1 MTDHDTSTTTIRTV
15 RGDALTAQDVYDVWR
30 IRDAVFAVEQQ
41 CDEPDVDGRDLLAS
55 TTHLWFADAD
65 GPTSYL
71 RSFVEDDVRHVGRV
85 CTRRDQ
91 RGRGLSGRLV
101 AECTR
106 LWGNGVIELNA
117 QAYLEQWYAQHGYV
131 RSGENFMEAGI
142 DHVPMI
148 RIPETTPLPDLRT
161 TAPDPDAGTV
171 R

>member
-1 MTDHDTSTTTIRTV
+1 MTDHDASTTIRTV
-15 RGDALTAQDVYDVWR
+15 TGDALTAQDVYDIWR

-41 CDEPDVDGRDLLAS
+41 CDEEDVDGRDLLPT

-106 LWGNGVIELNA
+106 LWGTGVIELNA
-117 QAYLEQWYAQHGYV
+117 QAYLERWYGQHGYV

-142 DHVPMI
+142 DHVPMT
-148 RIPETTPLPDLRT
+148 RTPDLSLGPT
-161 TAPDPDAGTV
+161 SWGVEDQDA